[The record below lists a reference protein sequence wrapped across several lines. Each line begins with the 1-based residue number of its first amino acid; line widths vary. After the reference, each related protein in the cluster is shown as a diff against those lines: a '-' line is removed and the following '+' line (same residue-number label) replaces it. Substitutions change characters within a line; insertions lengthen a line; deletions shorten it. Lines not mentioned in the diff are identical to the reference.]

1 MRKQFGD
8 SYYAHDEY
16 DPAFT
21 SKIEQDGGY
30 VDSDDDGEVGG
41 AGYEDTH
48 GEEYEGGH
56 EGGYEGEDGYDNAGD
71 YDGDQGY
78 EEEVA
83 EGGEEEV
90 EAELSSSKK
99 KDKKKAKDEL
109 FDSLYKLD
117 FEDIVA
123 GIPCRFKYRQ
133 VPPEDFGLT
142 AEDILNADDQEL
154 NQYVSL
160 KKFATYRNKTDK
172 DKDASKLSKK
182 RKRLREAIKERLAA
196 LEKAEEEKK
205 SAGKK
210 GTKTVAKEVAD
221 SDSGDDAAAANESTS
236 GQKKRKRK
244 RNKNRDGEVKLIN
257 KFTAADSERGQVA
270 SSSSGEPKPKKIKK
284 DEASDKIASD
294 ASEKK
299 RRMGLYA

>member
-8 SYYAHDEY
+8 SYYTHDEY

-21 SKIEQDGGY
+21 SKIDEERGY
-30 VDSDDDGEVGG
+30 VDSDDDGE
-41 AGYEDTH
+41 AGEAAYGEDAY
-48 GEEYEGGH
+48 GEY
-56 EGGYEGEDGYDNAGD
+56 EGGYEGETGYGD
-71 YDGDQGY
+71 DVDYVDAQGDEEPAEGEGA
-78 EEEVA
+78 EEE
-83 EGGEEEV
+83 
-90 EAELSSSKK
+90 EAVLSNSKK
-99 KDKKKAKDEL
+99 KSKNKAKDEL

-142 AEDILNADDQEL
+142 AEDILNADDEEL

-196 LEKAEEEKK
+196 LEQAEEEQKKKK
-205 SAGKK
+205 SAGRKE
-210 GTKTVAKEVAD
+210 TKVAPEEGAE

-244 RNKNRDGEVKLIN
+244 RNKNRDGEVKLVN
-257 KFTAADSERGQVA
+257 KFTAADSDRGQAAA
-270 SSSSGEPKPKKIKK
+270 SSGAEPKPQKIKK
-284 DEASDKIASD
+284 EKVDKTANE